1 MTTLIPQVHP
11 LRRVLLFGILLAMKH
26 MFYLVVSTVIV
37 VVGNLLASKF
47 YLYYTTWWAD
57 VAMHF
62 LGGAWMVIAASSFA
76 YGMRR
81 RLSFGAAVAIA
92 LVIGIAWEGFEFW
105 FGLIDLTDK
114 IDSIADLILDVA
126 GGVVAYY
133 ALGLGAGD
141 AEVVEPMPTQTPLS

>member
-11 LRRVLLFGILLAMKH
+11 LRRVLLFGILLVMKH
-26 MFYLVVSTVIV
+26 MFYLVVSTIVV
-37 VVGNLLASKF
+37 VVGNLVASKF

-81 RLSFGAAVAIA
+81 SLTLSTAVAVA
-92 LVIGIAWEGFEFW
+92 LIVGIAWEGFEFW

-114 IDSIADLILDVA
+114 FDSIADLILDVA

-133 ALGLGAGD
+133 ALGLGTTDQEA
-141 AEVVEPMPTQTPLS
+141 VTPVSTPTPLS